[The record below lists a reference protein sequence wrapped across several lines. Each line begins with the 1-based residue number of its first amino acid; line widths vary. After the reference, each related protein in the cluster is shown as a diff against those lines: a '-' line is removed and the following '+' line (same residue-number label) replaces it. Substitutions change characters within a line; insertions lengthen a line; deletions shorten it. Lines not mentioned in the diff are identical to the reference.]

1 MKVNAMVVFYPPN
14 TQVVDHRK
22 NQPGDNPQIQMIF
35 KVLPMVG
42 HVIEAPNKSLP
53 SAAYRVALVY
63 HDIHG
68 DLVIKAIPA

>member
-1 MKVNAMVVFYPPN
+1 MN
-14 TQVVDHRK
+14 
-22 NQPGDNPQIQMIF
+22 F

-42 HVIEAPNKSLP
+42 HVIEAPNKNLGA
-53 SAAYRVALVY
+53 AAYRVALVY